1 MNIVFLYQSIEID
14 TEKSCD
20 FDLYLNDFP
29 IVIDDDF
36 YRLLSITIDS
46 YRLLS
51 ILLIDKVFF
60 SVTSVSIG
68 FRYQSILISGLNRL
82 ISIITIHVRYRFYYI
97 RTEKYT
103 PKSYVVNFH
112 TQIGSSPSKEWTV
125 VYTRE
130 KNDTSNKIAND
141 VFSRVRKILRPI
153 RGQRG
158 MWVSSQNSRLL

>member
-20 FDLYLNDFP
+20 FDLYLNDCP

-60 SVTSVSIG
+60 SVTSISIG
-68 FRYQSILISGLNRL
+68 FRYRSILISGLNRL
-82 ISIITIHVRYRFYYI
+82 ISIISIHFRYRFLL
-97 RTEKYT
+97 YT
-103 PKSYVVNFH
+103 Y
-112 TQIGSSPSKEWTV
+112 
-125 VYTRE
+125 
-130 KNDTSNKIAND
+130 
-141 VFSRVRKILRPI
+141 
-153 RGQRG
+153 
-158 MWVSSQNSRLL
+158 